1 MYVYFPQ
8 QLWGL
13 RQFRFRGGAG
23 AASEPRVPG
32 RFRGRF
38 RDRVRGKFQAMFQG
52 GSGQV
57 PGHCFRNGVRDEGG
71 SGSGQVHGKVP
82 RRFRVGSGGVHGKN
96 VLKTIWLGTGSPGR
110 FRW

>member
-1 MYVYFPQ
+1 
-8 QLWGL
+8 
-13 RQFRFRGGAG
+13 
-23 AASEPRVPG
+23 
-32 RFRGRF
+32 
-38 RDRVRGKFQAMFQG
+38 MFQG